1 MSNEVRPQEEALLH
15 NPSQWQYTPI
25 GSGNGHSWRQDPLPS
40 PSPRIE
46 SIDLRVM
53 HTAFQGRAHQRKP
66 RLNRDVQARTESSEF
81 GLPTGSLMAEPR
93 PFGYAKAAGLRADHR
108 SKYSHHPPNGGAL
121 ANG

>member
-1 MSNEVRPQEEALLH
+1 MSNE
-15 NPSQWQYTPI
+15 WQYTPI

-46 SIDLRVM
+46 
-53 HTAFQGRAHQRKP
+53 
-66 RLNRDVQARTESSEF
+66 DVQARTESSEF

-108 SKYSHHPPNGGAL
+108 SKY
-121 ANG
+121 